1 MEHANPQLRWNISPK
16 FITIGEIMLRLT
28 PPDYGKIRVANSFE
42 ASYGR
47 AVKRTL
53 HGDGNI
59 TDEVKSIRN
68 LTNMSYDIKR

>member
-1 MEHANPQLRWNISPK
+1 
-16 FITIGEIMLRLT
+16 MLRLT
-28 PPDYGKIRVANSFE
+28 PPDYDKIRA
-42 ASYGR
+42 ASTFAASR

-59 TDEVKSIRN
+59 TDEAKSIRN

>member
-1 MEHANPQLRWNISPK
+1 MEHANPPLRWNISHR
-16 FITIGEIMLRLT
+16 FITIVEIMLRLT
-28 PPDYGKIRVANSFE
+28 PPDYDKIRA
-42 ASYGR
+42 ASTFAASR

-59 TDEVKSIRN
+59 TDEAKSIRN